1 MIRSI
6 SFGLILL
13 FTSFAFGQAKPLSQA
28 EFVKLLYAL
37 QKAPAT
43 KTDIISA
50 LRSRGIDFEVTD
62 GIRGL
67 TRSKS
72 GNDEEIRR
80 ALDEA
85 DRRRQNPE
93 LAKVPDKAE
102 SEALLAKTRSKT
114 LEAVNDMPDFVVKQ
128 AIQRAVAYA
137 GTGTFRNQDNLVVA
151 VSYRASGEEEYKL
164 LMKDGILQNDP
175 KPGRSYEDAGGTSS
189 TGEFVTM
196 LATIFKP
203 ESETKFE
210 PIETDVIRGRRAIV
224 FDFSVDVDKAQQGL
238 SCKTILERSTKTG
251 IKGKL
256 WIDAVDARVLRVESE
271 ATDIPADFPC
281 PTAKRNIDYDWT
293 TIADE
298 KYLLPLVSDV
308 RLTIRDQGKLYETR
322 NVIRFKNYQKYGTD
336 VKIVEEDSTPEK
348 PDKP

>member
-6 SFGLILL
+6 SLALILL
-13 FTSFAFGQAKPLSQA
+13 FSGLVFGQAKPLTQA
-28 EFVKLLYAL
+28 EFVKLLYSL
-37 QKAPAT
+37 QRAPAT
-43 KTDIISA
+43 KADIIAA

-128 AIQRAVAYA
+128 ALQRAVAYA
-137 GTGTFRNQDNLVVA
+137 GTGTFRNQDNLIVA
-151 VSYRASGEEEYKL
+151 VSYRSSGEEEYKL
-164 LMKDGILQNDP
+164 LMKDGILQNDA
-175 KPGRSYEDAGGTSS
+175 KPSRSYEEAGGTSS

-203 ESETKFE
+203 ESETKFV
-210 PIETDVIRGRRAIV
+210 PIETDVIRGRKAIV
-224 FDFSVDVDKAQQGL
+224 YDFSVDVDKAQQGL

-251 IKGKL
+251 MKGKL
-256 WIDAVDARVLRVESE
+256 WIDAMDARVLRVESE
-271 ATDIPADFPC
+271 ATDIPSDFPC

-308 RLTIRDQGKLYETR
+308 RLTIRDQGKLFETR

-336 VKIVEEDSTPEK
+336 VKIVEEDSTPAK
-348 PDKP
+348 PNNP